1 MRRLYVLTLLI
12 LFSIFLPAYTF
23 ADTTYI
29 VKKGD
34 SLYKISKK
42 LGVPIKDIKT
52 KNNIT
57 SHRIKPGIKLQIP
70 EQDKKQDVSSN
81 TAHLQPMG
89 VKPKL
94 IMPDSKDETS
104 VNKTE
109 DITQSYKVKKGDTLL
124 KIAKNN
130 SVSVKDIKELN
141 ELKTARIKPG
151 QILTLCRGESE
162 EQPKKHDVIISAS
175 HTEKEKAKGKTE
187 YYTVQRGD
195 TLSSISK
202 KHSISIEEIKENNNL
217 RSIKLKPGQQLLV
230 KRVGPK
236 TYVVKKGDNLY
247 LIARK
252 FDIEVDELKN
262 INGFETDMLEPGQI
276 IYLEPEEEVNK
287 TTLSE
292 AQIQKDIKE
301 TSASEELSDMG
312 MRDKLILFAKKL
324 KNIPYR
330 FGGNNLFGIDCSGFV
345 QKVYGMI
352 GINLPRSARQQFQ
365 EGDPIDKAELSIG
378 DLVFFRTYAPF
389 PSHVGIYLG
398 DDLFI
403 HASSVKKKVSI
414 DNLTTPF
421 YLKRFIGAKRV
432 IEKGGEEEVI
442 VIDGG

>member
-12 LFSIFLPAYTF
+12 AFSIFLPAYTF
-23 ADTTYI
+23 ADTTYT

-42 LGVPIKDIKT
+42 IGVPIKDIKT

-57 SHRIKPGIKLQIP
+57 SNRIKPGIKLQIP
-70 EQDKKQDVSSN
+70 EQDKKQDVSSD
-81 TAHLQPMG
+81 TPHLQPMG

-94 IMPDSKDETS
+94 IIPETKDENS
-104 VNKTE
+104 VNTAE

-151 QILTLCRGESE
+151 QILFLRRGESE
-162 EQPKKHDVIISAS
+162 EQAKKHEIISAA

-187 YYTVQRGD
+187 YYTVKRGD

-202 KHSISIEEIKENNNL
+202 KYSISIEEIKENNNL

-236 TYVVKKGDNLY
+236 TYVVKKGDTLY
-247 LIARK
+247 LIAKK
-252 FDIEVDELKN
+252 F
-262 INGFETDMLEPGQI
+262 
-276 IYLEPEEEVNK
+276 
-287 TTLSE
+287 
-292 AQIQKDIKE
+292 
-301 TSASEELSDMG
+301 
-312 MRDKLILFAKKL
+312 

-330 FGGNNLFGIDCSGFV
+330 FGANNLFGIDCSGFV

-365 EGDPIDKAELSIG
+365 EGDPIDRAELSIG

-398 DDLFI
+398 DNLFI

-414 DNLTTPF
+414 DNLTTPYYF
-421 YLKRFIGAKRV
+421 KRFIGAKRF
-432 IEKGGEEEVI
+432 IEEGEEEVI
-442 VIDGG
+442 NGG

>member
-1 MRRLYVLTLLI
+1 MKRFYSLLLFI
-12 LFSIFLPAYTF
+12 AFSIFLTTYTF

-57 SHRIKPGIKLQIP
+57 SNRIKPGIKLQIP
-70 EQDKKQDVSSN
+70 EQDKKQDVSSD
-81 TAHLQPMG
+81 TPHLQPMG

-94 IMPDSKDETS
+94 IMPETKDETS
-104 VNKTE
+104 VNRAE

-130 SVSVKDIKELN
+130 SVSVKNIKKLN
-141 ELKTARIKPG
+141 NFKTSRIKPG
-151 QILTLCRGESE
+151 QKLILRREKSE
-162 EQPKKHDVIISAS
+162 EQSKKHNAIISAA
-175 HTEKEKAKGKTE
+175 HTKKEKTKEKTE
-187 YYTVQRGD
+187 YYTVKKGD
-195 TLSSISK
+195 SLASISK
-202 KHSISIEEIKENNNL
+202 KYSVSIEEIKENNNL
-217 RSIKLKPGQQLLV
+217 RSVKLKPGQQLLV
-230 KRVGPK
+230 KSVGPK

-247 LIARK
+247 RIARK
-252 FDIEVDELKN
+252 FDIEVEELKN
-262 INGFETDMLEPGQI
+262 INGFETDALKPGQI
-276 IYLEPEEEVNK
+276 IYLEPEEEVDE
-287 TTLSE
+287 TTLPE

-301 TSASEELSDMG
+301 TSASEELIDMG

-324 KNIPYR
+324 INIPYR

-403 HASSVKKKVSI
+403 HASSVKKRVSI

-432 IEKGGEEEVI
+432 IEKRGEEEVI
-442 VIDGG
+442 NGG

>member
-57 SHRIKPGIKLQIP
+57 SNRIKPRIKLQIP
-70 EQDKKQDVSSN
+70 EQDKKQDLSSD
-81 TAHLQPMG
+81 TPHLQPMG

-94 IMPDSKDETS
+94 IMPEIKDETS
-104 VNKTE
+104 VNTAE

-141 ELKTARIKPG
+141 KLKTARIKPG
-151 QILTLCRGESE
+151 QILTLRRGESE
-162 EQPKKHDVIISAS
+162 EQPKKHEIISAA

-187 YYTVQRGD
+187 YYTVKRGD

-202 KHSISIEEIKENNNL
+202 KYSISIEEIKEKNNL

-276 IYLEPEEEVNK
+276 IYLEPEEEVDE
-287 TTLSE
+287 TTLPE

-301 TSASEELSDMG
+301 TSSSEELSDMG

-414 DNLTTPF
+414 DNLTTPYYF
-421 YLKRFIGAKRV
+421 KRFIGAKRV
-432 IEKGGEEEVI
+432 LEKGEEEVI